1 MKKLSGLTIL
11 ELLGTVA
18 LASILFSVAIPSF
31 TWMIRT
37 NRLAAATNDLVGM
50 LHFSRMEAVTRG
62 RKVTLCKS
70 ADGIQ
75 CASEGGFQQGWL
87 VFVDEN
93 GNASHEAGEEIL
105 RHISLQ
111 DMGMTLQGNATVR
124 DAITYSPSGA
134 AVRTSGAF
142 QAGTLVLCMAPDARK
157 IILSRGGRI
166 RIEAD
171 SC

>member
-11 ELLGTVA
+11 ELLGVVA
-18 LASILFSVAIPSF
+18 LGSILFAVAVPSF
-31 TWMIRT
+31 TWMLRT

-50 LHFSRMEAVTRG
+50 LHYSRMEAVTRG

-70 ADGIQ
+70 SDGEQ
-75 CASEGGFQQGWL
+75 CANEGGFQQGWL

-93 GNASHEAGEEIL
+93 GNASHEADEEIL
-105 RHISLQ
+105 RHVRLE
-111 DMGMTLQGNATVR
+111 DVGMTLQGNATVR
-124 DAITYSPSGA
+124 DAITYSPAGA

-142 QAGTLVLCMAPDARK
+142 QAGTLVMCMAPEARR
-157 IILSRGGRI
+157 IILSRGGRV

>member
-11 ELLGTVA
+11 ELLAVVA
-18 LASILFSVAIPSF
+18 LGSILFAVAVPSF

-50 LHFSRMEAVTRG
+50 LHYSRMEAVTRG

-70 ADGIQ
+70 SDGLQ

-93 GNASHEAGEEIL
+93 GNASHEADEEIL
-105 RHISLQ
+105 RHVSLE
-111 DMGMTLQGNATVR
+111 DVGMSLQGNATVR
-124 DAITYSPSGA
+124 DAITYSPAGA

-142 QAGTLVLCMAPDARK
+142 QAGTLVVCMAPEARR
-157 IILSRGGRI
+157 IILSRGGRV